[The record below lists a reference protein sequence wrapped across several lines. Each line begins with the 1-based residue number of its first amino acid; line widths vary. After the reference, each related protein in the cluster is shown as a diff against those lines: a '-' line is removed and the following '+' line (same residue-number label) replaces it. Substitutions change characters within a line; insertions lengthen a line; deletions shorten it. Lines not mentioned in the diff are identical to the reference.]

1 MEHVNKGFLDVT
13 IRFLLG
19 FLLFLLSLP
28 IHAVQLEGLYSAEVS
43 VVDQSQSA
51 RNEAIGLALKKVVQK
66 VSGRRSALNNK
77 PLLAALSN
85 VGAYVEQFQ
94 YKKRASKEGYWLIV
108 RFQKAALDRTLRQFD
123 VPIWGAN
130 RPDVLLWLAVDDG
143 KKRFIINESSSAELG
158 SILKQEINEAGLA
171 ITLPLLDLSD
181 QRKISFNDVWATFS
195 DEVRRAST
203 RYGVKQIMVGQLL
216 KSRQGW
222 RFSWTLMGAEGQKSG
237 FEESANKGAV
247 LQQAFVQI
255 AEVLADIYAPK
266 GALMLDVPIKMEVR
280 GLRDLKQFIHITS
293 YLSALD
299 MVKKLSWTQ
308 LKNNEAV
315 LDLMISGE
323 VRVLK
328 DIIALNEVLVED
340 VPLNTIEPSV
350 VMGPDVAVQAL
361 EPTLYYRAR

>member
-1 MEHVNKGFLDVT
+1 MGHVNKGFLHVT
-13 IRFLLG
+13 IRFLFV
-19 FLLFLLSLP
+19 FLFVLLSQPL
-28 IHAVQLEGLYSAEVS
+28 HAVQLEGLYSAEVS
-43 VVDQSQSA
+43 VADQSQSA
-51 RNEAIGLALKKVVQK
+51 RNEAIGVALKKVVQK

-77 PLLAALSN
+77 PLLATLSN
-85 VGAYVEQFQ
+85 VSAYVEQFQ
-94 YKKRASKEGYWLIV
+94 YKKKVSKEGYWLIV

-143 KKRFIINESSSAELG
+143 NKRFIINESSSAELG
-158 SILKQEINEAGLA
+158 SLLKQEINEAGLA

-181 QRKISFNDVWATFS
+181 QRKISFNDVWATFP
-195 DEVRRAST
+195 DEVKNAST

-216 KSRQGW
+216 KNRQGW
-222 RFSWTLMGAEGQKSG
+222 RFSWTLMGTEGQKVG
-237 FEESANKGAV
+237 FEESANNGAV

-266 GALMLDVPIKMEVR
+266 GTLMLDMPIKMEVR

-308 LKNNEAV
+308 LKSNEAV

-340 VPLNTIEPSV
+340 VLLNTIEPSV